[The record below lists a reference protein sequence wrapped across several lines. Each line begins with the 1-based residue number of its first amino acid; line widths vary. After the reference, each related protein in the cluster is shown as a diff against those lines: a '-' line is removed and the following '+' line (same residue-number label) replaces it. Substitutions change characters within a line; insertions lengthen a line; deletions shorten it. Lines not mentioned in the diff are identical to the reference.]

1 MKKCIYC
8 NNAIDDH
15 YRICPYCG
23 EDQDYTSFYS
33 KKQTV
38 GQKRIVHRVERKE
51 EERPNNYSLIV
62 FLVNSLLIAA
72 LSYLFVKQWKMIPL
86 VFLVFMGLQY
96 GLAFI
101 SFQIGKL
108 AFDLDGHIQDFFDR
122 VGDYSLPGVL
132 ISVLIL
138 FASFFLSG
146 RLIQFALALDLTLIL
161 TASLAVLLGPAK
173 RIYALLVGFFL
184 LFLAVILFFFSWFD
198 FIKLII

>member
-1 MKKCIYC
+1 MLF
-8 NNAIDDH
+8 
-15 YRICPYCG
+15 R
-23 EDQDYTSFYS
+23 S
-33 KKQTV
+33 
-38 GQKRIVHRVERKE
+38 
-51 EERPNNYSLIV
+51 SLIV